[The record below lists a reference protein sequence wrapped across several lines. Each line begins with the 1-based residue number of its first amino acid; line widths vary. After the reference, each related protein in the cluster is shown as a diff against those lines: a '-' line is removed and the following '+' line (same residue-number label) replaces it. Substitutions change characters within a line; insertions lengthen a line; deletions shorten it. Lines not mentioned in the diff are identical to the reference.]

1 MRDLNRLKRWLL
13 RRRTETRID
22 RGRTERWERKE
33 EEETARKKAE
43 QPALFQF

>member
-1 MRDLNRLKRWLL
+1 MRDLNRLKGWLL

-22 RGRTERWERKE
+22 MGRTERWERK

>member
-1 MRDLNRLKRWLL
+1 MRDLNRLKGWLL

-22 RGRTERWERKE
+22 RGRTERWERKKK
-33 EEETARKKAE
+33 TARKKAE